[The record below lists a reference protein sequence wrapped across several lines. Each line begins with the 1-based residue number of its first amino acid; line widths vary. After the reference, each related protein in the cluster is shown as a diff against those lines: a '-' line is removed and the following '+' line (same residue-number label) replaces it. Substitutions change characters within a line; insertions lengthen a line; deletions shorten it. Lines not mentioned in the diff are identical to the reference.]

1 MKVTAKQYAQALFR
15 ELEDRTPEETSKII
29 FNFLEVL
36 KNDNC
41 LSQIEKII
49 SYFEVFWQK
58 EHSVV
63 QAEITSSR
71 KLEIEP
77 KEEIIKFLKKISK
90 SEKIEVSE
98 KEDKNIIGGFIL
110 KYNDKIFDASI
121 KNRINLFK
129 NSLRQ

>member
-1 MKVTAKQYAQALFR
+1 MKVTVKQYAQALFR
-15 ELEDRTPEETSKII
+15 ELENRTPEETSKII